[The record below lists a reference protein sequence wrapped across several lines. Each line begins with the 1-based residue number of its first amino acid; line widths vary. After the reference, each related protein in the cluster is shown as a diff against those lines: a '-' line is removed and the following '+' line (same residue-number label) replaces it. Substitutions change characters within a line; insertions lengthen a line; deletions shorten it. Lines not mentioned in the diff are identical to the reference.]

1 MEPLQRGL
9 RPRLEQLLSEHPI
22 VVVEGARAVG
32 KTTLVRQVLD
42 GGVLAGRYV
51 SLDEELQIARADP
64 TRWLSSLP
72 FGSIVDE
79 AQLVPELLLAAK
91 KLIDQDPEPGR
102 FLFTGSSRL
111 RTDTLGGSDA
121 LAGRSVRVQLHP
133 LTMGEKA
140 GTPGSV
146 LSDLVSGSVDS
157 WRPRVGGNEVSRH
170 IREGGMPG
178 ALGLSEN
185 GRIDRFGSY
194 ADRSL
199 GAMMTGGVRHNITM
213 RLVRHIFAQSPIPE
227 NSTELAR
234 QLEVSRDTILAH
246 VDLLEESFLI
256 WRQRGFS
263 VGAAGEMKRAQLVAF
278 DSGIASTM
286 AGPHRDD
293 ELGGRLET
301 FVANE
306 LYAQAS
312 WEPANAR
319 PSVQH
324 WRYKNRSEVDLVLE
338 FPSGD
343 MVAIEVKAS
352 QSPTPSHAKWLTSF
366 RDRYQ
371 RPGRR
376 IHTYVFYL
384 GDRCVP
390 YLDHWFIP
398 VGALASST

>member
-42 GGVLAGRYV
+42 GGVLTGRYV

-91 KLIDQDPEPGR
+91 KLVDQDPDPGR

-121 LAGRSVRVQLHP
+121 LAGRPVRAQLHP

-140 GTPGSV
+140 RGPVSV

-157 WRPRVGGNEVSRH
+157 WQPSVDVNEVSRH
-170 IREGGMPG
+170 VREGGMPG

-185 GRIDRFGSY
+185 GRMSENGRIERFSSY

-234 QLEVSRDTILAH
+234 QLEVSRDTILTH

-256 WRQRGFS
+256 WRQRGFA
-263 VGAAGEMKRAQLVAF
+263 VGAAGEMKRARLVAF
-278 DSGIASTM
+278 DLGVVSAM
-286 AGPHRDD
+286 AGRPRDED
-293 ELGGRLET
+293 
-301 FVANE
+301 NE

-312 WEPANAR
+312 WEPANTR
-319 PSVQH
+319 PTIRH

-343 MVAIEVKAS
+343 VVAIEVKAS

-376 IHTYVFYL
+376 VHTYVFYL

-398 VGALASST
+398 VGALAGTR